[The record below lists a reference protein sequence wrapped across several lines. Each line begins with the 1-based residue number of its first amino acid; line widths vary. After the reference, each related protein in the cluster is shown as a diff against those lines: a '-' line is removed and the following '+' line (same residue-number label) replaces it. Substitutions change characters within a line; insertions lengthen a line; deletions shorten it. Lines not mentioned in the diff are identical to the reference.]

1 MRGSGM
7 QTNVVG
13 GVGCT
18 TVMVLFTKESGLTI

>member
-1 MRGSGM
+1 MKGSGM

-18 TVMVLFTKESGLTI
+18 TVMDPFMKESGLTI